1 MMDTAEDLGTLIDH
15 YLNTLER
22 SASWLARQI
31 GRDAA
36 TISRWR
42 SGESRPQRLMDVMRM
57 AVAFGIRDERE
68 KLRFLDVA
76 ARFCD

>member
-1 MMDTAEDLGTLIDH
+1 MDHAEDLGTLIDH

-42 SGESRPQRLMDVMRM
+42 SGESRPQRFVDVLRM
-57 AVAFGIRDERE
+57 AHAFGIRDERE

-76 ARFCD
+76 ARFFD